1 MNKIEYDKNTVYFI
15 SYAQL
20 PENISAKKVVG
31 TIGLGIV
38 VDFYTD
44 VIVDTS
50 CTLITEEAREFLK
63 TIIVGYNIAEGIDE
77 LIDEIRFRFNG
88 QSQKSV
94 CVVLRDVQRKY
105 IAWREANQ
113 ENIDKMKSEGLK

>member
-113 ENIDKMKSEGLK
+113 DNIDKLKSEGFK

>member
-113 ENIDKMKSEGLK
+113 ENIDKLKSEGLK

>member
-1 MNKIEYDKNTVYFI
+1 MNKIKYDKNTVYFI

-113 ENIDKMKSEGLK
+113 DNIDKLKSEGFK

>member
-1 MNKIEYDKNTVYFI
+1 MNKIRYDENTVYFI

-31 TIGLGIV
+31 TIGLGVV

-44 VIVDTS
+44 IVVDTS

-63 TIIVGYNIAEGIDE
+63 SIIVGYNLSKGIEDLLE
-77 LIDEIRFRFNG
+77 EIKFRFNG

-94 CVVLRDVQRKY
+94 CVVLRDVHRKY
-105 IAWREANQ
+105 ISWKDANA
-113 ENIDKMKSEGLK
+113 ERLNDMKVKGSV

>member
-1 MNKIEYDKNTVYFI
+1 MNRIRYDKNTVYFI

-44 VIVDTS
+44 IVVDTS

-63 TIIVGYNIAEGIDE
+63 SIIVGYELSKGIDE
-77 LIDEIRFRFNG
+77 LLEEIKFRFNG

-94 CVVLRDVQRKY
+94 CVVLRDVHRKY
-105 IAWREANQ
+105 MSWKEMNAETIN
-113 ENIDKMKSEGLK
+113 DMKTKGVV

>member
-1 MNKIEYDKNTVYFI
+1 MSRMVYDKNTVYFI

-44 VIVDTS
+44 IIVDTS

-63 TIIVGYNIAEGIDE
+63 SIIVGYNLSNGIEE
-77 LIDEIRFRFNG
+77 LIEEVRFRFNG

-94 CVVLRDVQRKY
+94 CVVLRDVHRKY
-105 IAWREANQ
+105 LAWKEANISIIQ
-113 ENIDKMKSEGLK
+113 NSSSGEVK

>member
-63 TIIVGYNIAEGIDE
+63 SIIVGYNVSEGIDE
-77 LIDEIRFRFNG
+77 LLDEIKFRFNG

-94 CVVLRDVQRKY
+94 CVVLRDVHRKY
-105 IAWREANQ
+105 IAWKEANQ
-113 ENIDKMKSEGLK
+113 AIIEKMKTEGAK

>member
-1 MNKIEYDKNTVYFI
+1 MNKIKYDKNTVYFI

-113 ENIDKMKSEGLK
+113 ENIDKLKSEGLK

>member
-1 MNKIEYDKNTVYFI
+1 MSKMLYDKNTVYFI

-38 VDFYTD
+38 VDFHKD
-44 VIVDTS
+44 IIVDTS

-63 TIIVGYNIAEGIDE
+63 SIIVGYNISNGIEE
-77 LIDEIRFRFNG
+77 LIEEVRFRFNG

-94 CVVLRDVQRKY
+94 CVVLRDVYRKY
-105 IAWREANQ
+105 LSWKEANLDRIQ
-113 ENIDKMKSEGLK
+113 NSSSGEIK

>member
-1 MNKIEYDKNTVYFI
+1 MNKIKYDKNTVYFI

-113 ENIDKMKSEGLK
+113 ENIDKLKSEGFK

>member
-1 MNKIEYDKNTVYFI
+1 MNKIRYGKNTVYFI

-31 TIGLGIV
+31 TVGLGIV

-44 VIVDTS
+44 KVLDTS
-50 CTLITEEAREFLK
+50 CTLITEEARAFLK
-63 TIIVGYNIAEGIDE
+63 SIIVGYDLSKGIDE
-77 LIDEIRFRFNG
+77 LLEEIKFRFNG

-94 CVVLRDVQRKY
+94 CVVLRDVHRKY
-105 IAWREANQ
+105 MSWKELNSEIVNE
-113 ENIDKMKSEGLK
+113 MKAKGIV

>member
-113 ENIDKMKSEGLK
+113 ENIDKLKSEGFK

>member
-1 MNKIEYDKNTVYFI
+1 MNRIGYDKNTVYFI

-44 VIVDTS
+44 IVVDTS
-50 CTLITEEAREFLK
+50 CTLITEEARAFLK
-63 TIIVGYNIAEGIDE
+63 SIIVGYDLSKGIDE
-77 LIDEIRFRFNG
+77 LLEEIKFRFNG

-94 CVVLRDVQRKY
+94 CVVLRDVHRKY
-105 IAWREANQ
+105 MSWKEANA
-113 ENIDKMKSEGLK
+113 ERLNDMKAKGVL

>member
-1 MNKIEYDKNTVYFI
+1 MNRIGYDKNTVYFI

-31 TIGLGIV
+31 TIGLGII

-44 VIVDTS
+44 VVVDTS
-50 CTLITEEAREFLK
+50 CTLITEEARLFLK
-63 TIIVGYNIAEGIDE
+63 SIIVGYDLSKGIDE
-77 LIDEIRFRFNG
+77 LLEEIKFRFNG

-94 CVVLRDVQRKY
+94 CVVLRDVHRKY
-105 IAWREANQ
+105 MIWKEANL
-113 ENIDKMKSEGLK
+113 ESVNNMKAQGIV

>member
-1 MNKIEYDKNTVYFI
+1 MSRMVYDKNTVYFI

-44 VIVDTS
+44 IIVDTS

-63 TIIVGYNIAEGIDE
+63 SIIVGYNLSNGIEE
-77 LIDEIRFRFNG
+77 LIEEVRFRFNG

-94 CVVLRDVQRKY
+94 CVVLRDVHRKY
-105 IAWREANQ
+105 LAWKESNVDRIQNSSSGEV
-113 ENIDKMKSEGLK
+113 K

>member
-1 MNKIEYDKNTVYFI
+1 MNKIGYDKNTVYFI

-44 VIVDTS
+44 IIVDTS
-50 CTLITEEAREFLK
+50 CTLITEEARVFLNA
-63 TIIVGYNIAEGIDE
+63 IIVGYNISKDIDD
-77 LIDEIRFRFNG
+77 LIEEVRFRFNG

-94 CVVLRDVQRKY
+94 CVVLRDVHRKY
-105 IAWREANQ
+105 ISWKETNKDI
-113 ENIDKMKSEGLK
+113 IDKMKNKGV

>member
-1 MNKIEYDKNTVYFI
+1 MSKMVYDKNTVYFI

-44 VIVDTS
+44 IIVDTS

-63 TIIVGYNIAEGIDE
+63 SIIVGYNLSNGIEE
-77 LIDEIRFRFNG
+77 LIEEVRFRFNG

-94 CVVLRDVQRKY
+94 CVVLRDVYRKY
-105 IAWREANQ
+105 LAWKDANV
-113 ENIDKMKSEGLK
+113 DKIQNSSSGEVK